1 MATLLS
7 KWSSRFSKPLGWR
20 ILESICQVWERGA
33 LLLRAWMICLVRT
46 YLIFGIWLLLLR
58 YLTPSPLS
66 TGYRQEGGSSSKV
79 MVFRVFKLRLAIP
92 TCSSRCALS
101 FLNGWNTICPLH
113 HMQWQQ
119 SAEKWA
125 ESVLF
130 GMMTLFDFAN
140 HIPSIPGCMQHE
152 KHPTKSWYYQSCNLH
167 TEIVE
172 FTGQTKQQYVT
183 LLPFVLCMRSC
194 NLVSCYPAVCLLQIA
209 KCLRFVSHSG
219 KHSHVQIAPKMQ
231 LILFKLPNL
240 SI

>member
-1 MATLLS
+1 
-7 KWSSRFSKPLGWR
+7 
-20 ILESICQVWERGA
+20 
-33 LLLRAWMICLVRT
+33 
-46 YLIFGIWLLLLR
+46 
-58 YLTPSPLS
+58 
-66 TGYRQEGGSSSKV
+66 
-79 MVFRVFKLRLAIP
+79 
-92 TCSSRCALS
+92 LS